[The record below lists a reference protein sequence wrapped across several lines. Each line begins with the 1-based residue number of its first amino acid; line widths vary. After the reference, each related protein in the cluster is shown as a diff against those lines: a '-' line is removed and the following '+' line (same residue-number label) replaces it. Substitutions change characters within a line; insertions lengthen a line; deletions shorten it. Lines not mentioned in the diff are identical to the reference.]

1 MQCARGISGITLN
14 RYDQY
19 RYIGKSNNLKV
30 IVSNTIRQNSPDV
43 VNIDREV
50 SITVLAD
57 FTTMVFNVNNIQNC
71 IFQLSGTVVQLVMSS
86 LFIITLLLRLQYQT
100 QSLLPQSEICDLV
113 RMLQMARYLILVFQ
127 VIRYYS
133 DTKLHDLIER
143 SVLISNNNTMGLHS
157 I

>member
-1 MQCARGISGITLN
+1 MQCARLISGITLN

-19 RYIGKSNNLKV
+19 RYIGNSNNLKV
-30 IVSNTIRQNSPDV
+30 IVSNTIRQSSPDV

-71 IFQLSGTVVQLVMSS
+71 IFQLAGTVVQLVMSS
-86 LFIITLLLRLQYQT
+86 LFIITCPVCNIK